1 MSDEFFTCFSAS
13 INIYNCALFSLIQ
26 WCTIEMIINCKT
38 TFEYFLQTLL
48 SKKCYFLYIARWTVD
63 LNLKDKTAK
72 LLGEI

>member
-1 MSDEFFTCFSAS
+1 
-13 INIYNCALFSLIQ
+13 
-26 WCTIEMIINCKT
+26 MIINCKT

-72 LLGEI
+72 LLGEM